1 MAPTSLGAGA
11 ASLGE
16 MPPEKEVTADLDE
29 EQPPVGSGLDL
40 SQPKLALSTLTFE
53 ESLSYLSNIICINKI
68 SWCYQRS
75 FIIPDKLTF

>member
-16 MPPEKEVTADLDE
+16 MPPGKEVTADLDE

-53 ESLSYLSNIICINKI
+53 ESLS
-68 SWCYQRS
+68 
-75 FIIPDKLTF
+75 F